1 MRRLLLLSFLV
12 VGCGGKGGD
21 AEPAPARVGTAVV
34 RLAPFTEIVTAIG
47 TVTPRPGHFA
57 ELAAP
62 APTRVTRILVAPG
75 QRVRIGDTLVVFEQA
90 SFVAAANA
98 AEVALRSAQN
108 ADARALRLT
117 QAGIL
122 PKKDADAA
130 AQALADAQANAVTAR
145 RNAQLSALCSPLDG
159 VVTRLSAVLGA
170 SVDPSQSVVAVAD
183 PTALDLMFAVSPD
196 AAARVHV
203 GDSLLVIAGDQGT
216 GDTLGAASIRDVGA
230 VVDSLSRAVTVR
242 AHLSRPGRALRI
254 GETVRG
260 QIAVRTDPRAIVIP
274 ETALVPNG
282 EGYRVFVVDSDGIA
296 HVRPVELGGR
306 ANALAEIR
314 SGVVA
319 GERVVTTGAYG
330 IIDSTR
336 VERPRP

>member
-1 MRRLLLLSFLV
+1 MWRE
-12 VGCGGKGGD
+12 GGD

-145 RNAQLSALCSPLDG
+145 RNAQLSALCSPWM
-159 VVTRLSAVLGA
+159 AW
-170 SVDPSQSVVAVAD
+170 
-183 PTALDLMFAVSPD
+183 
-196 AAARVHV
+196 
-203 GDSLLVIAGDQGT
+203 
-216 GDTLGAASIRDVGA
+216 
-230 VVDSLSRAVTVR
+230 
-242 AHLSRPGRALRI
+242 
-254 GETVRG
+254 
-260 QIAVRTDPRAIVIP
+260 
-274 ETALVPNG
+274 
-282 EGYRVFVVDSDGIA
+282 
-296 HVRPVELGGR
+296 
-306 ANALAEIR
+306 
-314 SGVVA
+314 
-319 GERVVTTGAYG
+319 
-330 IIDSTR
+330 
-336 VERPRP
+336 